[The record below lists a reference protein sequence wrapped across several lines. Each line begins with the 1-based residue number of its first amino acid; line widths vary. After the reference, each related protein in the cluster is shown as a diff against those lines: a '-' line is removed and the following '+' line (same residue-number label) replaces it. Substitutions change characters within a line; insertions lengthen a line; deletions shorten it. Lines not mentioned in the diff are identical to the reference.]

1 MCLRCPRDTSQR
13 PGATHAQADTLRNLV
28 RIKVADDND
37 LRTARTGLEEC
48 AECFVGIAA
57 GANARGIAE
66 GEMVGLLCEDTPR
79 GYSAGYM
86 EQHAEMVD
94 PSVEGFSA

>member
-13 PGATHAQADTLRNLV
+13 PGGTHAQADALRNLV

-66 GEMVGLLCEDTPR
+66 GEMMLKGKHPRQEDDD
-79 GYSAGYM
+79 GASAEGGGGATA
-86 EQHAEMVD
+86 AEGCVI
-94 PSVEGFSA
+94 S